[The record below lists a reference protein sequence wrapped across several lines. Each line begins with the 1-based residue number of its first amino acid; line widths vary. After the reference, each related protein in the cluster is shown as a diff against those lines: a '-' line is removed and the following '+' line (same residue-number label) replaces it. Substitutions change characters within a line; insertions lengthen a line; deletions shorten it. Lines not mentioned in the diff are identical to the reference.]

1 MIKKEQDLYENR
13 IEVFIKRLKEL
24 YYEGEIPLNIEYK
37 KFAPMVAFEKRLD
50 GEYGSIQKGDS
61 WGNNWERAWFHIT
74 GNVPGKWKGKFIVA
88 RIDLGGEALIF
99 AQDGVPLQGLSVH
112 SLWERNFS
120 RDRFE
125 IAKSAIGNEKVDLW
139 IEASAA
145 QLFGVQLERDT
156 GNQPPKKFGNYKAT
170 IGTVALTVFRKDIW
184 HLYLDF
190 FVLNDLM
197 KALPERSVRRARIM
211 HALNEAI
218 DKFGVDI
225 ESVKRTREIVSVELN
240 KPGSASNLTTRAV
253 GHAHLDTAWL
263 WPLSETIRK
272 CARTFSSQIDL
283 IEKYP
288 DYIFGASQAQHYVFV
303 KKYYPSLYEKI
314 KEKVAEGKWEVQG
327 GMWVEADCNI
337 ISGESMVRQIL
348 YGKNFFKDE
357 FNQDIKNLWLPDVF
371 GYSAAMPQI
380 LKKSGL
386 DYFITQ
392 KISWSQFNKF
402 PHHTFTWRGIDGTEV
417 ITHFPPEDNYNSQLK
432 PNKLKYAEENF
443 QEKAF
448 LDEFI
453 TLFGIGDGGGGPTE
467 EIIETGLRQK
477 DLDGSP
483 KVDFGNAQQM
493 LDRLEKKK
501 DILPTWVG
509 ELYFELHRG
518 TLTTQAYNKKMNRY
532 IELKLREL
540 EILFSMLS
548 LDNYPTEIFD
558 NMWKKLLL
566 NQFHDIIPGS
576 SITPVYEDS
585 RKDYESLSSQAEQ
598 LKQELENHLFD
609 KTKNNLCLINTLSL
623 QHARPIELPGNWKGF
638 EVIDDAGNKIL
649 TQNEKNRS
657 VVLLEIQP
665 LSAINIKRGK
675 KITKAETHKH
685 EAEFVLENDF
695 VRYELDDNG
704 LIISAYDKEANK
716 QILAEGKK
724 GNVISIYEDRPVNW
738 DAWDIDIFY
747 EKQLIENAQLISR
760 EWVCKGEVRQGI
772 KQFFKIGNSQ
782 ITQKIYLA
790 SNSKRLDFETEV
802 EWQEDHKMLRV
813 SFAVNVF
820 SDTATYEIQYGHVKR
835 NTHRN
840 TSWDMAKFEVAGH
853 RFADLSDRQYGV
865 ALLNDCKYGYKIL
878 DNVIDLNLLRSST
891 NPDPTADRGKHSF
904 TYSLLPHNNE
914 MIESNV
920 LSEAAQLNQPPVIF
934 EGVNKHG
941 LVIPCSLENDDVV
954 LEVLKK
960 AEKEDA
966 LIVRLYEPHGKQAST
981 KLRKNGEKTKVFET
995 DLMENN
1001 LQELEMENCCVNLE
1015 FAPFEI
1021 KTIKIKKSCYQAN
1034 GKR

>member
-1 MIKKEQDLYENR
+1 MIKTEQKLYEDR
-13 IEVFIKRLKEL
+13 IEVFIKRLKDL
-24 YYEGEIPLNIEYK
+24 YYEGEVRLNIEFR
-37 KFAPMVAFEKRLD
+37 KFDLMLPFEKRLA
-50 GEYGSIQKGDS
+50 GKYSSIQKGDS
-61 WGNNWERAWFHIT
+61 WGSNWERAWFHIT
-74 GNVPGKWKGKFIVA
+74 GEVPESWKGECVVA
-88 RIDLGGEALIF
+88 LIDLGGEALIY
-99 AQDGVPLQGLSVH
+99 DVNGTPLQGLSIH
-112 SLWERNFS
+112 SIWEGNFR

-125 IAKSAIGNEKVDLW
+125 IAKRAVGNEKVDLW

-145 QLFGVQLERDT
+145 QLFGVQLEQDT
-156 GNQPPKKFGNYKAT
+156 GNQPPKKFGTYTAT

-184 HLYLDF
+184 HLCLDF

-197 KALPERSVRRARIM
+197 KALPEKSVRRARIM
-211 HALNEAI
+211 HKLNEAI
-218 DKFGVDI
+218 DIFNVDI
-225 ESVKRTREIVSVELN
+225 ESVKKTRDIIAVEMN
-240 KPGSASNLTTRAV
+240 KPGSASSLKTRAV

-288 DYIFGASQAQHYVFV
+288 DYIFGASQAQHYAFV
-303 KKYYPSLYEKI
+303 KNYYPLLYKKI
-314 KEKVAEGKWEVQG
+314 KEKIAQGKWEVQG

-337 ISGESMVRQIL
+337 ISGESMIRQIL
-348 YGKNFFKDE
+348 HGKNFFKDE
-357 FNQDIKNLWLPDVF
+357 FDQDIKNLWLPDVF

-380 LKKSGL
+380 LRKSGL

-402 PHHTFTWRGIDGTEV
+402 PHHTFKWRGIDGTEV
-417 ITHFPPEDNYNSQLK
+417 ITHFPPEDTYNSQLQ
-432 PNKLKYAEENF
+432 PGKLKYAEENF
-443 QEKAF
+443 HEKAL
-448 LDEFI
+448 LDEFL

-477 DLDGSP
+477 NLEGSP
-483 KVDFGNAQQM
+483 KIEFGNAQQM
-493 LDRLEKKK
+493 LDRLGQKK

-548 LDNYPTEIFD
+548 LDNYPTELFD

-585 RKDYESLSSQAEQ
+585 RKDYESLFSQAEQ
-598 LKQELENHLFD
+598 LKHTVENHLID
-609 KTKNNLCLINTLSL
+609 KTKNNLCVINTLSFPY
-623 QHARPIELPGNWKGF
+623 ARPIELPENWKGF
-638 EVIDDAGNKIL
+638 EVIDETGNKI
-649 TQNEKNRS
+649 TIQNEKNRS

-665 LSAINIKRGK
+665 LSTINIKRGK
-675 KITKAETHKH
+675 KITIAETHKH
-685 EAEFVLENDF
+685 EAEFVLENNF

-704 LIISAYDKEANK
+704 FIISAYDKEAKK

-724 GNVISIYEDRPVNW
+724 GNVLSIYEDRPVNW

-760 EWVCKGEVRQGI
+760 EWICRGEVRQGI
-772 KQFFKIGNSQ
+772 RQVYKIANSN
-782 ITQKIYLA
+782 ITQNIYLT
-790 SNSKRLDFETEV
+790 SNSKRLDFETDV

-820 SDTATYEIQYGHVKR
+820 SDTASYEIQYGHIKR

-878 DNVIDLNLLRSST
+878 DNVIDLNLLRSTT
-891 NPDPTADRGKHSF
+891 NPDPTADRGKHTF
-904 TYSLLPHNNE
+904 KYSLLPHNNE

-920 LSEAAQLNQPPVIF
+920 LSEAAQLNQPPVTF
-934 EGVNKHG
+934 EGISKNDFV
-941 LVIPCSLENDDVV
+941 LPCSLENDDVV

-966 LIVRLYEPHGKQAST
+966 LIIRLYEPNGKHVTARL
-981 KLRKNGEKTKVFET
+981 KINLKNTKVFEA
-995 DLMENN
+995 DLMENI
-1001 LQELEMENCCVNLE
+1001 LQELEMENGCVNLE
-1015 FAPFEI
+1015 FTPFEI
-1021 KTIKIKKSCYQAN
+1021 KTIKIK
-1034 GKR
+1034 